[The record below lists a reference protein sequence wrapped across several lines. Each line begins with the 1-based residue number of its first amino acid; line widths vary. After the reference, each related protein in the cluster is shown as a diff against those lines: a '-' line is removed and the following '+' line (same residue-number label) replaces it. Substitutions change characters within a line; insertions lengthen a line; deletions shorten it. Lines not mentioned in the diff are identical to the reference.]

1 MLQIS
6 KWVGLCS
13 FVLWFLASGSFSID
27 DIDIHQAFP
36 IVEPDPGHT
45 KLRLSREGLEA
56 IERIT
61 NPIAAVAV
69 IGPYRSGKSFL
80 LNQLLSL
87 SCNEGFGVG
96 HMRDTKTKGIWVW
109 GTPIE
114 MDINGVKTSVFYLD
128 TEGFESVGKSNVY
141 DDRIFAL
148 ATVLSSVLIYNLP
161 ETIREADISRLSFAV
176 ELAEEF
182 YGRVKGQDVAFEP
195 AKLLWLIQRDFLQG
209 KSVQQMVNEAL
220 QHVPNSDG
228 DKNID
233 LVNQIRD
240 SLAVMGDNSTAFS
253 LPQPHL
259 QRTKLCEM
267 NDGDLDPLY
276 VKRREQL
283 KEVVSSIIRPKIV
296 QGKTLTGKEFVSF
309 LEQILE
315 ALNKGEIPSTG
326 SLVEVFNKGILE
338 RCLKLYSDKINNLIL
353 PMTEEDLQGA
363 HEGFRE
369 DAMKMFD
376 EQHFGRHHAKK
387 SVEALDEEIEKVHKN
402 FILANEYQSS
412 RICES
417 LYTRC
422 EDKMDELQVLKL
434 PSMAKFNAGFLQ
446 CNQSFEHECVGPSKS
461 SYEQRMMKMLG
472 KSKTLFIKEYNH
484 RLFNW
489 LVAFSLVMVV
499 VGRFI
504 IKFFLVEIAAWI
516 LFIFLETYTRMF
528 WSAESLYYNPV
539 WHGIVASWETVVYS
553 PILDLDRVA
562 SSEKSATL
570 LVEDV
575 GKARRFMVASLV
587 PTLAGSSA
595 LDCNLNVI
603 GDSFSKYHIQT
614 ETGHALGHDDEDYT
628 VGSSKLQCADILG
641 KRVLRRF
648 GERTC
653 EGSVEIYDNINNT
666 YQVMY
671 ENGHCDEIEGANIID
686 YLEQNRDHG
695 AGGNASS
702 QQPKELATTEHGIIM
717 RGAPVPRPEVD
728 EGERSGG
735 YRALRIR
742 AINAEKTSRRKQ
754 GKKRKASSSG
764 REGKKRENVT
774 RAAPVHQSDECTE
787 KKGPHRAL
795 RIRASDA

>member
-1 MLQIS
+1 MVQIS
-6 KWVGLCS
+6 TWLSLCS
-13 FVLWFLASGSFSID
+13 ILLCLFASGSFSLD
-27 DIDIHQAFP
+27 DFRQAFP
-36 IVEPDPGHT
+36 IIEPDPGHT
-45 KLRLSREGLEA
+45 KLRLARAGLEA

-61 NPIAAVAV
+61 TPISAVAV

-87 SCNEGFGVG
+87 SCDEGFGVG

-109 GTPIE
+109 GTPVE
-114 MDINGVKTSVFYLD
+114 MDLGGEKTSVFFLD

-233 LVNQIRD
+233 QVNQIRD

-267 NDGDLDPLY
+267 KDGELDPVY
-276 VKRREQL
+276 VSKRDQL
-283 KEVVSSIIRPKIV
+283 KELVASIVRPKIV
-296 QGKTLTGKEFVSF
+296 QGKSLNGKEFVSF

-326 SLVEVFNKGILE
+326 SLVDVFNKGILE
-338 RCLKLYSDKINNLIL
+338 RCLKLYSDRMNSLNL
-353 PMTEEDLQGA
+353 PMSEEDLQRAHGA
-363 HEGFRE
+363 SRE
-369 DAMKMFD
+369 AAMKVFD
-376 EQHFGRHHAKK
+376 EQHFGHHHAKR
-387 SVEALDEEIEKVHKN
+387 SVEQLDDEINKVHKN
-402 FILANEYQSS
+402 FVMANEYHSS
-412 RICES
+412 KLCEN

-422 EDKMDELQVLKL
+422 EDKMDQLQVLRL

-446 CNQSFEHECVGPSKS
+446 CNQSFDMECVGPSKS
-461 SYEQRMMKMLG
+461 SYEQRMAKMLG

-504 IKFFLVEIAAWI
+504 IKFILLEIGAWI

-539 WHGIVASWETVVYS
+539 WHGIVATWETIVYS
-553 PILDLDRVA
+553 PILDLDRWAIPLVIIA
-562 SSEKSATL
+562 AVFLVYWRCYGRKKHGSHWL
-570 LVEDV
+570 LPVYNNHKD
-575 GKARRFMVASLV
+575 RR
-587 PTLAGSSA
+587 
-595 LDCNLNVI
+595 
-603 GDSFSKYHIQT
+603 
-614 ETGHALGHDDEDYT
+614 
-628 VGSSKLQCADILG
+628 
-641 KRVLRRF
+641 
-648 GERTC
+648 
-653 EGSVEIYDNINNT
+653 
-666 YQVMY
+666 
-671 ENGHCDEIEGANIID
+671 
-686 YLEQNRDHG
+686 
-695 AGGNASS
+695 
-702 QQPKELATTEHGIIM
+702 
-717 RGAPVPRPEVD
+717 
-728 EGERSGG
+728 
-735 YRALRIR
+735 
-742 AINAEKTSRRKQ
+742 
-754 GKKRKASSSG
+754 
-764 REGKKRENVT
+764 
-774 RAAPVHQSDECTE
+774 SD
-787 KKGPHRAL
+787 
-795 RIRASDA
+795 